1 MPYARKQLD
10 CSGGADVVSGAKL
23 LFLGNAGALR
33 GFDAELPKA
42 MVRCCL
48 VRYFSD
54 GAIWVSRECIRCYVD
69 AWQLE
74 KRRRYQPKVNHYG
87 ELMGSA

>member
-23 LFLGNAGALR
+23 LFGNASAR
-33 GFDAELPKA
+33 RVFYAELPKA
-42 MVRCCL
+42 MVLCCL

-54 GAIWVSRECIRCYVD
+54 GAIWGSRECSRCYVG
-69 AWQLE
+69 ACKLGK
-74 KRRRYQPKVNHYG
+74 KRRYPPKVKR
-87 ELMGSA
+87 